1 MAQATKL
8 LNLVHLLLHTK
19 FTHSRSL
26 APSVASSAHN
36 DSNNTKQMSTS
47 LSFCR
52 ECGNLLYPQEDKES
66 KTLNMRCRNCDF
78 LTVSESTLIYR
89 NELKRDEL
97 KSGTKLN
104 DDIIYD
110 CTLPRI
116 SKGCPDCESE
126 DAIYFSNRSTSRNA
140 DLRLTFVCCQCK
152 SQYSE
157 EDYQKLM
164 LRKNAMETYED
175 MGL

>member
-1 MAQATKL
+1 MG
-8 LNLVHLLLHTK
+8 
-19 FTHSRSL
+19 
-26 APSVASSAHN
+26 
-36 DSNNTKQMSTS
+36 S

-52 ECGNLLYPQEDKES
+52 ECGNLLYPEEDRES
-66 KTLNMRCRNCDF
+66 KTLNMKCKNCDF
-78 LTVSESTLIYR
+78 VTIADNTLIYR
-89 NELKRDEL
+89 NELTRDEL
-97 KSGTKLN
+97 KSGLKLN

-116 SKGCPDCESE
+116 SKGCPDCEGT

-157 EDYQKLM
+157 EDYQRFMKQ
-164 LRKNAMETYED
+164 KENQTIAEEDYED
-175 MGL
+175 LGL